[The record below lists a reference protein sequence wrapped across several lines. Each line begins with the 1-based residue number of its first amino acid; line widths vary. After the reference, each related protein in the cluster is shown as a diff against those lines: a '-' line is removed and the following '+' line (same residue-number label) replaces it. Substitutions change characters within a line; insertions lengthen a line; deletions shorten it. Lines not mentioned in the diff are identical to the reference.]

1 MSIDKIIVQSHWI
14 AQYRYYVLQCAF
26 KKTRSATTTGYKEAK
41 PGLTFKMKN
50 VQGLFLF
57 DKIYKL
63 KTTM

>member
-1 MSIDKIIVQSHWI
+1 MCLQENQIGYYDRVQ
-14 AQYRYYVLQCAF
+14 
-26 KKTRSATTTGYKEAK
+26 EAK